1 MSSSEA
7 KATGPAKAAGASPTY
22 SRFIPREEL
31 GSFAAWQPGS
41 IGGAADARAAPAA
54 AQDPKAQLH
63 AARQAGYQDG
73 YRDGLQA
80 LDSFKQSF
88 ARATSERIGALVDGF
103 DAELLALER
112 QLAAAVAD
120 VAAQIAR
127 QAVRSELATRPE
139 LVVQV
144 AQEALG
150 TLLLAARHVRV
161 HVHPD
166 DQALV
171 ADGAGDALQARGAR
185 LLADASLTRGGCRIE
200 SDIGVVDAT
209 VETRWTR
216 ALATLGAAPQAL

>member
-7 KATGPAKAAGASPTY
+7 KAAGAAKAPGASPSY

-31 GSFAAWQPGS
+31 GSFAAWRPGS
-41 IGGAADARAAPAA
+41 IGGGADAPSPAA
-54 AQDPKAQLH
+54 AQDPKAQLQ

-127 QAVRSELATRPE
+127 QAVRSELTTRPE
-139 LVVQV
+139 LIVQV

-166 DQALV
+166 DQPLV
-171 ADGAGDALQARGAR
+171 ADGAGDALQARSAR

-209 VETRWTR
+209 VETRWSR
-216 ALATLGAAPQAL
+216 ALAQLGAAAQPL